1 MLHIMYLWIPMCIN
15 LIITLILS
23 RMNVEHAV
31 EEERAALHA
40 AMAGYTGNR

>member
-1 MLHIMYLWIPMCIN
+1 MCIN

-31 EEERAALHA
+31 EEERAALRSYGRIHRKQ
-40 AMAGYTGNR
+40 MTEMGQYLL